1 MFLTT
6 AATNYLNFSWTIM
19 CPMLTIVVFGASGD
33 LARRKTFPAL
43 FSLFRRGLLHK
54 HAQEFKI
61 IGYARSHLSLSE
73 FHAKL
78 KEFLNRHV
86 GDKPEDLEAFL
97 AHCEYHQ
104 GDYDSDEAFSALEK
118 RIEEF
123 EGVDSRD
130 GTRIFYLALPP
141 SVFLPVAASVRKH
154 LCPTKTTIRLVVEKP
169 FGRDSESSR
178 QLSAALKPL
187 FSEPEIYRI
196 DHYLGKEMVKNV
208 LILRF
213 ANIFF
218 NAVWNRMHIKNVQIV
233 FKETIG
239 VEGRGGYFDEFG
251 IIRDVMQNHLL
262 QMLAIVAMDRP
273 ASLSAEDIRN
283 EKVKVLR
290 SIRPVQRD
298 DLIIGQYGKSLD
310 GSRLGYTDDETVPS
324 ASITPTFAMATLYVH
339 NERWDGVPFILRC
352 GKALNEQK
360 AEIRIQFEDVPGSLF
375 GAEDQA
381 SFDFSSPRASPVL
394 QESPQTPT
402 DLARN
407 ELVLRV
413 QPNEAVYLKM
423 MVKRPGHGMRPLLSD
438 LDLSYSSR
446 YSQMHIPDAY
456 ESLILDILRGDQAN
470 FVRDDELTE
479 AWRIFTPILHEI
491 EREHIQPEIYPAGSR
506 GPQSADD
513 KLLDLGYRRSQHH
526 TQQYSWP
533 KQPVD

>member
-1 MFLTT
+1 M
-6 AATNYLNFSWTIM
+6 IEP
-19 CPMLTIVVFGASGD
+19 PMLTVVVFGASGD

-43 FSLFRRGLLHK
+43 FSLFRRGLLHQ
-54 HAQEFKI
+54 HAEDFKI
-61 IGYARSHLSLSE
+61 IGYARSHLSLPD

-78 KEFLNRHV
+78 KEFLNRYV
-86 GDKPEDLEAFL
+86 GDKPEELETFL
-97 AHCEYHQ
+97 KHCEYQQ
-104 GDYDSDEAFSALEK
+104 GDYDSDKDFSALEK
-118 RIEEF
+118 RIESF
-123 EGVDSRD
+123 EGT
-130 GTRIFYLALPP
+130 GAAGEIRIFYLALPP
-141 SVFLPVAASVRKH
+141 SIFLSVAGSVRKH
-154 LCPTKTTIRLVVEKP
+154 LCPAQVTVRLVVEKP

-178 QLSAALKPL
+178 RLSAALSPL
-187 FSEPEIYRI
+187 FSEAEIYRI

-290 SIRPVQRD
+290 SIKPIQRE
-298 DLIIGQYGKSLD
+298 DLIIGQYGRSED
-310 GSRLGYTDDETVPS
+310 GLRPGYNDDETVPS
-324 ASITPTFAMATLYVH
+324 ASITPTFAMATMYVR

-360 AEIRIQFEDVPGSLF
+360 AEIRIQFQDVPGSLF
-375 GAEDQA
+375 GECTELLED
-381 SFDFSSPRASPVL
+381 SPSPRASPIQSL
-394 QESPQTPT
+394 PCE
-402 DLARN
+402 LARN

-413 QPNEAVYLKM
+413 QPNEAVYLKL

-438 LDLSYSSR
+438 LDLSYSAR

-456 ESLILDILRGDQAN
+456 ESLILDILRGEQAN

-479 AWRIFTPILHEI
+479 AWRIFTPVLHEI
-491 EREHIQPEIYPAGSR
+491 ERNHIQPEVYPAGSR

-513 KLLDLGYRRSQHH
+513 RLLHLGYRRSQHH
-526 TQQYSWP
+526 TQQYS
-533 KQPVD
+533 